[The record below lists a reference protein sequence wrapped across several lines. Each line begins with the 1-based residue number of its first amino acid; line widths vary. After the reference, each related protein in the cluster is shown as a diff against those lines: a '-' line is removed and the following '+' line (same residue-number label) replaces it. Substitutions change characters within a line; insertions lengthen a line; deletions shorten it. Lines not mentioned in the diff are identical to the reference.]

1 VTVENG
7 EPTIIRLAQIKQW
20 LIPADSESYKVLADV
35 GIPLTIFHEDFLP
48 TIKLVTDQHN
58 IRGIGVNFKDEILDP
73 FLSKVG
79 TTWQKKAESATATI
93 KSKDMVF
100 EVSMKDPQFS
110 KARASIDRM
119 RDVLYDFFCRWGY
132 RAVFDYSEV
141 RNKAVLRVD
150 YVHDPAR
157 QPIVGLNEKPESDSE
172 KVQIALGG
180 LRLTFKFDKREQD
193 ICRVVHDLGR
203 ELAFLVARHL
213 QNLARI
219 HQTRIF
225 RAANCYQNT
234 SANAKL
240 LDKRC
245 FNFLRH
251 LLLSVTDKAKYL
263 DRESGTSRFATR
275 IEL

>member
-1 VTVENG
+1 MTVENG

-132 RAVFDYSEV
+132 CAVFDYSEV

-180 LRLTFKFDKREQD
+180 LRLTFKFDKFDQRSRKLPTKPGRDQQVEHEHGYVHTV
-193 ICRVVHDLGR
+193 IEIKKGGEYVPTYSTRCRYADVSNVLPVVTQLMT
-203 ELAFLVARHL
+203 VL
-213 QNLARI
+213 QFNPSNLEVEA
-219 HQTRIF
+219 
-225 RAANCYQNT
+225 
-234 SANAKL
+234 
-240 LDKRC
+240 
-245 FNFLRH
+245 
-251 LLLSVTDKAKYL
+251 
-263 DRESGTSRFATR
+263 
-275 IEL
+275 